1 MKLARLLIF
10 LPSTLLAVSCAGI
23 PTVPPPAPGAEWSG
37 SPLVAT
43 RFGLALGQEDADR
56 TWVWKAIPYARPP
69 VGDLRWRAPQDPL
82 PWSGVRRQAGFNGG
96 CTRLSDAI
104 PGWIVGSEDCL
115 YLNVWR
121 PRDTETGLPVYVWI
135 HGGGNSTGSSTG
147 IPEYYGTRVADRSRV
162 VFVSLNYRLGPFGW
176 FTHPA
181 LRTGAGAEDASG
193 NFGTLDLVQALK
205 WIQRNIESFGG
216 DPSRVT
222 ITGESAGGIDVLS
235 LLLSPL
241 AHGLFRAAMS
251 QSGAALTRSIGEA
264 DAASEA
270 VLEQLLV
277 KDGSARSRAD
287 AARAVSAMT
296 PAGIGTYLRSRGD
309 RQILSLYHGFGMG
322 MVDIPTVLRDG
333 TVIPLNGYEALTTGD
348 YPNKVPVILGS
359 NADELKIFLR
369 FATGIS
375 WQSDLYQ
382 AISRYGSRRW
392 KVSGVDEVARRLTAH
407 PDQPPVYA
415 YFFRWGTIDAE
426 GTSQLPNR
434 WGEELGATHGLDVP
448 FFLGH
453 DTVVGFLQA
462 FLFSPQSSPGR
473 RALSAAMMRYVAGF
487 VRTGNPNPPDGSLPE
502 WAPWSRAPGGP
513 KFIVFDT
520 KGDEPVLRMSSEE
533 ITDEQVM
540 ASAGAE
546 LPEPL
551 RSRTLDWLESSP
563 LPSGVR

>member
-1 MKLARLLIF
+1 
-10 LPSTLLAVSCAGI
+10 V
-23 PTVPPPAPGAEWSG
+23 
-37 SPLVAT
+37 VAT
-43 RFGLALGQEDADR
+43 RSGLVQGQEDADR
-56 TWVWKAIPYARPP
+56 TWVWRAIPFSRPP
-69 VGDLRWRAPQDPL
+69 IGDLRWRAPQDPL
-82 PWSGVRRQAGFNGG
+82 PWAGIRRQTSFNGG
-96 CTRLSDAI
+96 CTRLDDVI

-121 PRDTETGLPVYVWI
+121 PRDAETGLPVYVWI
-135 HGGGNSTGSSTG
+135 HGGGNSTGSSVS

-181 LRTGAGAEDASG
+181 LRTEARSPEDASG
-193 NFGTLDLVQALK
+193 NFGTLDLIQGLK

-241 AHGLFRAAMS
+241 AHGQFRAAMS
-251 QSGAALTRSIGEA
+251 QSGAALTRGIGEA
-264 DAASEA
+264 DASSEA

-277 KDGSARSRAD
+277 RDGKARSRAE
-287 AARAVSAMT
+287 AARVVSAMP
-296 PAGIGTYLRSRGD
+296 PAGIAAYLRSRSD
-309 RQILSLYHGFGMG
+309 RQILSLYHEFGMG
-322 MVDIPTVLRDG
+322 MIDIPTVLRDG

-369 FATGIS
+369 FASGIS

-382 AISRYGSRRW
+382 AISRYGSQRW

-407 PDQPPVYA
+407 SDQPPVYA
-415 YFFRWGTIDAE
+415 YFFRWGTVDPE
-426 GTSQLPNR
+426 GKSQLPNR

-453 DTVVGFLQA
+453 DTVAGFLQA

-513 KFIVFDT
+513 KFIIFDAR
-520 KGDEPVLRMSSEE
+520 GNEPVLQMSTDE
-533 ITDEQVM
+533 ITDEQVL
-540 ASAGAE
+540 ASAAAD

-551 RSRTLDWLESSP
+551 RSRTLDWLSSSP